1 MRVAEGIVVEYVP
14 EYAMSRIDF
23 SAGLRAKMLHALN
36 DGKTDEYPHLLKRL
50 REEVYASLERL
61 YLRPFT
67 RSEPFLLMLQA
78 LSSGNDL
85 SELQHELYKFD
96 A

>member
-1 MRVAEGIVVEYVP
+1 MPEG
-14 EYAMSRIDF
+14 DT
-23 SAGLRAKMLHALN
+23 G
-36 DGKTDEYPHLLKRL
+36 GRL